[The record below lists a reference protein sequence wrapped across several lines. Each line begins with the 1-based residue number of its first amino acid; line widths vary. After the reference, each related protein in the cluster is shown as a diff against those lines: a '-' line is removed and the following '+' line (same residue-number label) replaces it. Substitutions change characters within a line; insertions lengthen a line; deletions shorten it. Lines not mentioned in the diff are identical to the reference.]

1 MAYTGKT
8 VWITG
13 ASSGIGESLARAFVA
28 AGANVILSARRSD
41 ELDRVRRSCNA
52 DDRVTT
58 LAFDLADAESLPAVA
73 ERALALRGGI
83 DVLVNNG
90 GISQRA
96 LAKDTKIDVDRR
108 IMEVNY
114 FAAVALTKAVL
125 PNMLLRGQGR
135 IVTISSVVGY
145 VGTPMRSAYS
155 ASKHALHG
163 FYESLRAELHG
174 TGVHVTLV
182 CPGFIRTNVS
192 YAALGGDG
200 TPHGQMADF
209 QASGMDP
216 DLCARRI
223 LEGIDADKPEILV
236 GGARELSAIYLRR
249 FLPNV
254 YRKVITR
261 VKAV

>member
-13 ASSGIGESLARAFVA
+13 ASSGIGESLARAFVL
-28 AGANVILSARRSD
+28 AGANVIISARRSD

-52 DDRVTT
+52 DDRVSV
-58 LAFDLADAESLPAVA
+58 LPFDLADADVLPAVA
-73 ERALALRGGI
+73 DKALSLRGGI

-96 LAKDTKIDVDRR
+96 LAKDTKLDVDRR

-114 FAAVALTKAVL
+114 FSAIALTKAVL
-125 PNMLLRGQGR
+125 PNMLLRGRGR
-135 IVTISSVVGY
+135 VVAISSVVGY

-174 TGVHVTLV
+174 TGVGVTLV

-209 QASGMDP
+209 QANGMDP
-216 DLCARRI
+216 DLCAKRI
-223 LEGIDADKPEILV
+223 LQGIDAESPEILV

-261 VKAV
+261 VRAM

>member
-28 AGANVILSARRSD
+28 AGANVILSARRLD
-41 ELDRVRRSCNA
+41 ELERVRRSCNA
-52 DDRVTT
+52 DDRVS
-58 LAFDLADAESLPAVA
+58 LLPFDLADAASLPAIA
-73 ERALALRGGI
+73 EKALALRGGI
-83 DVLVNNG
+83 DLLINNG

-96 LAKDTKIDVDRR
+96 LVKDTSIDVDRR

-125 PNMLLRGQGR
+125 PNMLLRGRGR
-135 IVTISSVVGY
+135 VVAISSVVGY
-145 VGTPMRSAYS
+145 IGTPMRSAYA

-163 FYESLRAELHG
+163 FYESLRAELDG
-174 TGVHVTLV
+174 TGVDVTLV

-200 TPHGQMADF
+200 TPHGQMADL
-209 QASGMDP
+209 QANGMDP
-216 DLCARRI
+216 DLCAKRI
-223 LEGIDADKPEILV
+223 LEGIDAGKPEIMI
-236 GGARELSAIYLRR
+236 GGPRELGAVYLRR
-249 FLPNV
+249 YLPDV
-254 YRKVITR
+254 YRKLVTR
-261 VKAV
+261 VRVT

>member
-13 ASSGIGESLARAFVA
+13 ASSGIGEALARAFVQ
-28 AGANVILSARRSD
+28 AGANVILSARRVD
-41 ELDRVRRSCNA
+41 ELERVKRSCNA
-52 DDRVTT
+52 NDRISI
-58 LAFDLADAESLPAVA
+58 LPFDLADADSLPAVA

-83 DVLVNNG
+83 DLLVNNG

-96 LAKDTKIDVDRR
+96 LAKDTKLDVDRR

-114 FAAVALTKAVL
+114 FSAVALTKAVL
-125 PNMLLRGQGR
+125 PNMLLRGRGR
-135 IVTISSVVGY
+135 IVAVSSVVGY

-163 FYESLRAELHG
+163 FFESLRAELNG
-174 TGVHVTLV
+174 TGVSVTLV

-216 DLCARRI
+216 DVCAQRI
-223 LEGIDADKPEILV
+223 VAGIDANKPEILV
-236 GGARELSAIYLRR
+236 GGPRELSAVYLRR

-261 VKAV
+261 VRAV

>member
-1 MAYTGKT
+1 MAFTGKT

-13 ASSGIGESLARAFVA
+13 ASSGIGESLARAFTR
-28 AGANVILSARRSD
+28 AGANVILSARRAE
-41 ELDRVRRSCNA
+41 ELVRVRRSCNA
-52 DDRVTT
+52 DGRVSV
-58 LAFDLADAESLPAVA
+58 LPFDLADAAALPAIA
-73 ERALALRGGI
+73 DKALALRGGI

-96 LAKDTKIDVDRR
+96 LAKDTKLDVGRR
-108 IMEVNY
+108 IMEGDY
-114 FAAVALTKAVL
+114 FSAIALTKAVL
-125 PNMLLRGQGR
+125 PNMLLRGHGR
-135 IVTISSVVGY
+135 VVAISSVVGY

-174 TGVHVTLV
+174 TGVGVTLV

-209 QASGMDP
+209 QANGMDP
-216 DLCARRI
+216 DLCAKRI
-223 LEGIDADKPEILV
+223 LGGLLDESPEILV
-236 GGARELSAIYLRR
+236 GGARELSAVYLRR

-261 VKAV
+261 VRAM